1 MPNDKSPQTTTGN
14 WDATAATTE
23 QGHGQGNTGLARTPI
38 SWRGIGLGL
47 LMAVLACAVVAWAE
61 YLTYRVSLGN
71 LQMPPVAVCLLFLF
85 VLGNRLVGRLWP
97 RLRLRPAE
105 LAVAYVMMLVAA
117 MVSSIG
123 VTEALYP
130 ALAYPRYFAEAG
142 NNWHELL
149 FVHLKD
155 WLVPW
160 DPGSDSV
167 PPAIRYYYEELPT
180 GASIPWRPWVVPV
193 AAWLLLFGFIY
204 AVFMGMST
212 VIHRLWAD
220 EERLSFPLTQLPL
233 ELIQASSGQTDF
245 LRNKLLW
252 IGFALPVVTMGMNGL
267 HEIWPQIPAIW
278 RIYLNPQVAGGSRLH
293 FFFSLAG
300 VGIFYLLPSDVA
312 LSVWFFILFA
322 TLQEY
327 VGRLLVGA
335 AAAGPGL
342 SPPWISDQS
351 AGVAFAMVGLMVYT
365 SWTRVRRIWR
375 RQLDAEPGATNTL
388 LGFPAAVWL
397 MVAGFVGIMLWW
409 RTAGGSLP
417 AGLAEFGIYLFVQ
430 AVIVARAT
438 CEAGIPMAPSF
449 FTPLDIW
456 GIFGRQDRVGKTNL
470 ALMGFTKFIFTHN
483 QRGILITGLLD
494 AQKIADGV
502 RIHRRHIVG
511 IVAAVVILSVVL
523 SGGLHLALTYQRGAL
538 IMNDNIYKQ
547 PVVTWRVQAP
557 LARGLVEY
565 HPIRILWFATGVL
578 LCLFLGVMRRL
589 YLSWPLQP
597 LGAALCTTW
606 AVHTYWFPAFC
617 SWLIKT
623 ALMRYGGHNIY
634 TKLRP
639 LFLGL
644 IFGEF
649 FMAFFWTLVSFV
661 FHTTP
666 PLFPWM

>member
-1 MPNDKSPQTTTGN
+1 
-14 WDATAATTE
+14 
-23 QGHGQGNTGLARTPI
+23 
-38 SWRGIGLGL
+38 
-47 LMAVLACAVVAWAE
+47 
-61 YLTYRVSLGN
+61 
-71 LQMPPVAVCLLFLF
+71 
-85 VLGNRLVGRLWP
+85 
-97 RLRLRPAE
+97 
-105 LAVAYVMMLVAA
+105 
-117 MVSSIG
+117 

-130 ALAYPRYFAEAG
+130 ALAYPRYFADAG

-160 DPGSDSV
+160 DPDSDSV
-167 PPAIRYYYEELPT
+167 PAAVRYYYEGLPT

-193 AAWLLLFGFIY
+193 AAWLLLFGLIY
-204 AVFMGMST
+204 GVFVGMSA

-233 ELIQASSGQTDF
+233 ELIQASSGRTDF

-252 IGFALPVVTMGMNGL
+252 IGFAVPVVAMGMTGL
-267 HEIWPQIPAIW
+267 HEIWPQVPAIW
-278 RIYLNPQVAGGSRLH
+278 RSFLNPTVGHIRLH
-293 FFFSLAG
+293 FFFTLAG

-312 LSVWFFILFA
+312 LSVWFFVLFQ
-322 TLQEY
+322 TFQQY
-327 VGRLLVGA
+327 VGFVLVGP
-335 AAAGPGL
+335 AAAGAGL
-342 SPPWISDQS
+342 SPSWVYDQS
-351 AGVAFAMVGLMVYT
+351 AGVAFALVGLMIYT
-365 SWTRVRRIWR
+365 SWPRVRRLWR
-375 RQLDAEPGATNTL
+375 RQIEAKPGATNTML
-388 LGFPAAVWL
+388 ALPAAVWL

-409 RTAGGSLP
+409 TTAGGSLP

-430 AVIVARAT
+430 AVIVSRAT

-456 GIFGRQDRVGKTNL
+456 GIFGREDKVGKTNL

-483 QRGILITGLLD
+483 QRGTLITGLLD
-494 AQKIADGV
+494 GQKIADSV
-502 RIHRRHIVG
+502 RIHRRHIVA
-511 IVAAVVILSVVL
+511 IVAVIVVVSVLL
-523 SGGLHLALTYQRGAL
+523 SGCLHLALTYQQGGL
-538 IMNDNIYKQ
+538 IMNWNIYLQ

-557 LARGLVEY
+557 LARGLGEY
-565 HPIRILWFATGVL
+565 NPIRILWFGTGVL
-578 LCLFLGVMRRL
+578 LCAFLGIMRRL
-589 YLSWPLQP
+589 YLSWPLLP
-597 LGAALCTTW
+597 LGAAISCSW
-606 AVHTYWFPAFC
+606 AGQIYWFPALC